1 MERKYKLTFLP
12 LFEHELNHIVD
23 YITYILH
30 NREAA
35 HALISDIETAIYTR
49 LECPESFAVYPSKKY
64 REHPYY
70 KITVRNFYIFYV
82 VINDVMEVCHIF
94 YNRRDLQTLLD
105 D

>member
-30 NREAA
+30 NKAAVHSLVSDVEAA
-35 HALISDIETAIYTR
+35 IYAR
-49 LECPESFAVYPSKKY
+49 LDCPESFAIYPSKKY
-64 REHPYY
+64 RKYPYY
-70 KITVRNFYIFYV
+70 EINVRNFYILYV
-82 VINDVMEVCHIF
+82 VIDDVMEVRHIF
-94 YNRRDLQTLLD
+94 YNRRDLQELLD

>member
-30 NREAA
+30 N
-35 HALISDIETAIYTR
+35 
-49 LECPESFAVYPSKKY
+49 
-64 REHPYY
+64 
-70 KITVRNFYIFYV
+70 V
-82 VINDVMEVCHIF
+82 VIDDVMEVRHIF
-94 YNRRDLQTLLD
+94 YNRRDLQELLD